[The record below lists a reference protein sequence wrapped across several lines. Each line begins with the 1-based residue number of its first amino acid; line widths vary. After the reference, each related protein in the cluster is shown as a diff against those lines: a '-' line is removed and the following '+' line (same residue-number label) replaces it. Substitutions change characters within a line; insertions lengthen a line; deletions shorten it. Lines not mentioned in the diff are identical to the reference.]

1 VNLTDSVLASAKP
14 GAAAPAKPGN
24 ISSAKSSGGTTASPG
39 SVAAATPAGIASAK
53 SGTIVSAK
61 PAPVSPAKSDAVS
74 SATPATPPAAP
85 AQKAGRNA
93 LRISR
98 ETAVGMLVKKVS
110 PEYPL
115 EAKVARV
122 QGTVVLNAT
131 ISTTGEVSSVDVV
144 SGPPL
149 LQSAATNAVK
159 QWQYKPFSFNGQ
171 PVEVETTIHVVFGE
185 GSSPAATP
193 SHP

>member
-1 VNLTDSVLASAKP
+1 
-14 GAAAPAKPGN
+14 
-24 ISSAKSSGGTTASPG
+24 
-39 SVAAATPAGIASAK
+39 
-53 SGTIVSAK
+53 
-61 PAPVSPAKSDAVS
+61 
-74 SATPATPPAAP
+74 
-85 AQKAGRNA
+85 
-93 LRISR
+93 
-98 ETAVGMLVKKVS
+98 MLVKKIS
-110 PEYPL
+110 PAYPL

-149 LQSAATNAVK
+149 LQSAAADAVK

-185 GSSPAATP
+185 GSSPVSTP
-193 SHP
+193 THP